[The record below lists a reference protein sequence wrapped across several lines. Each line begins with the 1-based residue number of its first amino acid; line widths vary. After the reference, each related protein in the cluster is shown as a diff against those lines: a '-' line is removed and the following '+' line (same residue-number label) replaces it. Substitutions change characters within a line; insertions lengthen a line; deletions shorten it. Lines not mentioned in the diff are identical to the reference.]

1 MPTSDTPLR
10 VNLQMLYSWSRFQ
23 HDYCQLC
30 KGPVGYGALAEVYTP
45 RVEPGNYQTEAEAFQ
60 AADDYC
66 NALADQQEA
75 GQFTL
80 YAMYPVCDECASRM
94 IIEDVSDFAAPL
106 LSTVRAEPR
115 EHLWMAVCLQ
125 YEPGAYGRYQPFLIH
140 SSIPTPVEQIY
151 ARARQSY
158 LSDEPRFEAYP
169 YPIIDETHHHT
180 QRTRRRPTANVSS
193 SHRKKRH
200 KTPRREK

>member
-10 VNLQMLYSWSRFQ
+10 VNLQTLYRWSRFQ
-23 HDYCQLC
+23 HEQCGRC
-30 KGPVGYGALAEVYTP
+30 KKPIDYGALAEVYTP
-45 RVEPGNYQTEAEAFQ
+45 RPEPGNYTTEEEEFQ

-66 NALADQQEA
+66 NALADRQEQ
-75 GQFTL
+75 GHFTL
-80 YAMYPVCDECASRM
+80 YAMYPVCDECASTM
-94 IIEDVSDFAAPL
+94 ILEDVSDFAAPL

-115 EHLWMAVCLQ
+115 EHLWMAVCIQ
-125 YEPGAYGRYQPFLIH
+125 YEPGAYGKYQPFLIH

-169 YPIIDETHHHT
+169 YPIDETHHHA
-180 QRTRRRPTANVSS
+180 QRTRRRPTANVSL

-200 KTPRREK
+200 KPPRREK